1 MPEAHLN
8 TPAPEDYYQ
17 TIASTATA
25 ELKVKRSRFIGLVRP
40 ISSAEEARIWIKAQE
55 KAYHDARHVCYA
67 WRLGHHQNVQE
78 IRCDAGE
85 PAGTAGEPLLVSL
98 RRVDVSNAVVVVIR
112 YFGGI
117 KLGTGGLA
125 RAYGE
130 TAETAVTKAGLR
142 TVLLGR
148 QFSLTFPYPLR
159 KTVAHLLT
167 QCQGK
172 IKTETYS
179 AEIQWQI
186 WLPMSRCQ
194 DFEKALKESTAGTI
208 IPQEVEAN

>member
-8 TPAPEDYYQ
+8 SPAPEDHYL
-17 TIASTATA
+17 TLASSATA
-25 ELKVKRSRFIGLVRP
+25 ELKVKRSRFISLVKPVSR
-40 ISSAEEARIWIKAQE
+40 AEEAKTWIKAQE

-67 WRLGHHQNVQE
+67 WRLGHHQDIQE
-78 IRCDAGE
+78 IRSDAGE

-98 RRVDVSNAVVVVIR
+98 RRLSVSNAVVVVVR

-130 TAETAVTKAGLR
+130 AAETAVSAAGLR
-142 TVLLGR
+142 TVLLGKH
-148 QFSLTFPYPLR
+148 FSLTFPYPLR

-167 QCQGK
+167 QFQGV
-172 IKTETYS
+172 IESEAYS
-179 AEIQWQI
+179 EEIQWQI
-186 WLPMSRCQ
+186 WLPRSRCR
-194 DFEKALKESTAGTI
+194 DFATALRESSSGTLVL
-208 IPQEVEAN
+208 QEVGSD